1 MTKINASGEKNEGLP
16 DLIDKNFLFG
26 VKIVK
31 TVVAKKESVDRKWY
45 VVDAA
50 GQVLGRLASNIAFRL
65 RGKHKPTYTPHVDTG
80 DFIVVV
86 NADKIVLT
94 GKKWKDKL
102 YYRHSGYTGGL
113 KSITAKDLL
122 RKSPTDLIRFAVKGM
137 LPKNRLGNKLIKKL
151 KIYTGS
157 DHPHTAQRPESLEN

>member
-1 MTKINASGEKNEGLP
+1 M
-16 DLIDKNFLFG
+16 
-26 VKIVK
+26 K

-80 DFIVVV
+80 DFVVVV
-86 NADKIVLT
+86 NAEKIVLT